1 MLIGRYDYMAQIC
14 MIIICITPHISVC
27 DYWLLTA
34 ISVNVWP
41 YQCAYQSMYVSM
53 YYIQS
58 SDVRMAVISADAADD
73 PQVGWV
79 GNK

>member
-1 MLIGRYDYMAQIC
+1 M
-14 MIIICITPHISVC
+14 
-27 DYWLLTA
+27 
-34 ISVNVWP
+34 
-41 YQCAYQSMYVSM
+41 SM

-58 SDVRMAVISADAADD
+58 SDVRMAVISAGAADD